1 MVLRDWSSGKL
12 ARYTQP
18 ASPSASAS
26 AASEADPSLAEIYA
40 KDGAVLSKLSTRK
53 ELRKAGGLV
62 KLRPADVDSRKA
74 VLDASYFV
82 SSDDEGM
89 EADEEDAGTVDD
101 MDEVGMLDEESEG
114 DYVSDE
120 EEGSDDEDEEDDEDE
135 DEDEEDEPASPPRGK
150 RKRALAKAPAR
161 PAKRVAFAPEPKST
175 KQARSAAGSKKVK
188 GDKPEPT
195 SSKAKPAK
203 KPAKAPAQKIA
214 APAKKIA
221 NAAPSKKA
229 AAPAKDGEDAY
240 DFKQFF

>member
-18 ASPSASAS
+18 TSTSTSTSAPAPSES
-26 AASEADPSLAEIYA
+26 DPSSLTEIYA
-40 KDGAVLSKLSTRK
+40 KDDAVLSKLATRK

-62 KLRPADVDSRKA
+62 KLRPVEADTRKV

-120 EEGSDDEDEEDDEDE
+120 EEGSDDED
-135 DEDEEDEPASPPRGK
+135 DEDEEEEEELSSPPRGK
-150 RKRALAKAPAR
+150 RKRVLAKAPAR

-175 KQARSAAGSKKVK
+175 KQARSAAGAKGNNSKL
-188 GDKPEPT
+188 KPEFAAT
-195 SSKAKPAK
+195 RPAK
-203 KPAKAPAQKIA
+203 KPAKATAPKA
-214 APAKKIA
+214 APAKAKKVA

-229 AAPAKDGEDAY
+229 VAPAKDGEDAY